1 MRVSGANQ
9 AVWRT
14 GGGRMRVSGANQ
26 AVWRTRAARWRY
38 CFKKYQKIGS
48 ANKGAARRIKKRRG
62 DRRSG
67 REVPKGVCGQRR
79 GLGALG
85 LK

>member
-1 MRVSGANQ
+1 MRVSGANK

-14 GGGRMRVSGANQ
+14 G
-26 AVWRTRAARWRY
+26 AARWRY

-48 ANKGAARRIKKRRG
+48 PTEGAAGQSKERQG

-67 REVPKGVCGQRR
+67 AATEGAAGRPPKGFAAKEG
-79 GLGALG
+79 G
-85 LK
+85 